1 MVKNKRAKVKRN
13 NLKPLYAYLKVSS
26 VGDEK
31 TWDFSGL
38 RGIDIEKNII
48 NDYDLSEDLIN
59 IIRRVRNTF
68 WRCLFSPSTEKYQI
82 MAPENYDSGNHEVVM
97 KDLSLLAIRFIPA
110 YLSQLQ
116 NFDLQKIFT
125 EVNSGRWHFQQ
136 QPDVQRETNDCW
148 SHLFNLLTGDV
159 RHLSPNGQET
169 KLDTAIGADLCRF
182 TMAIGHY
189 LESEYGLRDDDFDGL
204 AEQILDIPIYSF

>member
-1 MVKNKRAKVKRN
+1 M
-13 NLKPLYAYLKVSS
+13 KPLYAYLKVSS

-59 IIRRVRNTF
+59 IIRRVINTF
-68 WRCLFSPSTEKYQI
+68 WRCLFSPSPEKYQI

-97 KDLSLLAIRFIPA
+97 KDSSLLAIRFIPA

-136 QPDVQRETNDCW
+136 QPD
-148 SHLFNLLTGDV
+148 
-159 RHLSPNGQET
+159 GQET